1 MRKKLMM
8 MLLCATM
15 AATALAGCGSK
26 ETDVESEESTTVE
39 SKEVKESS
47 EDVSA
52 ETNTEPVEETK
63 ANLDVVIELPPEVQ
77 AQKDERLPVGSPATM
92 KFGTITRLGDNV
104 DYPNALEDV
113 EIYFNGQT
121 FQMALPKDLC
131 VDFEYD
137 LEMNVLNIF
146 NEGRTKRAWIFFT
159 ESLTPESTKGIATL
173 ETMNNVTNYYGYTM
187 LDNAEL
193 TTLIDEELQT
203 CQYVPVM
210 TKDGLYNGTY
220 LSYKIYTG
228 EVEESKTSSGEV
240 VNMYPGTSYMFYYGE
255 TDKAAAGMATYI
267 AESFVVVGENGNHTN
282 SKPPM
287 VDEGIE
293 DLTKYG
299 MPENVSLPNGT
310 ELHDL
315 QGRLA
320 INVANTTDEEMI
332 AFIDAFAS
340 EVEWVG
346 TYEFVDTMDGAGIIA
361 ECKKTPT
368 LYKFTYTFNGEEY
381 VFNIRYMD
389 GKYTM
394 GLAKNK

>member
-26 ETDVESEESTTVE
+26 ETDAESVESTSIESTEATTPEASMPSVE
-39 SKEVKESS
+39 VDPE
-47 EDVSA
+47 
-52 ETNTEPVEETK
+52 
-63 ANLDVVIELPPEVQ
+63 IENV
-77 AQKDERLPVGSPATM
+77 KDEVLPENTTINM
-92 KFGTITRLGDNV
+92 DFGTITRLGDNA
-104 DYPNALEDV
+104 DYPTDIENV

-121 FQMALPKDLC
+121 FQMALPKDMC

-146 NEGRTKRAWIFFT
+146 NEGRTKRAWIYFT
-159 ESLTPESTKGIATL
+159 ESLTPESTKGLSTL
-173 ETMNNVTNYYGYTM
+173 ETLKDVTNYYGYTM

-203 CQYVPVM
+203 CQYVPVV
-210 TKDGLYNGTY
+210 TNDGMYTGTY
-220 LSYKIYTG
+220 LNYKTYTG
-228 EVEESKTSSGEV
+228 EMEETKTSAGEI
-240 VNMYPGTSYMFYYGE
+240 VNMYPGISYRFFYGE
-255 TDKAAAGMATYI
+255 TDAAAARMATYI
-267 AESFVVVGENGNHTN
+267 AESFVVVGENGNHT
-282 SKPPM
+282 STKPPV
-287 VDEGIE
+287 VDEDIE

-299 MPENVSLPNGT
+299 MPENVSLPNGA

-340 EVEWVG
+340 KVEWVG
-346 TYEFVDTMDGAGIIA
+346 TYEFVDTMDGVGIIA
-361 ECKKTPT
+361 ACKKVPIQNSFK
-368 LYKFTYTFNGEEY
+368 YNFNGAEY
-381 VFNIRYMD
+381 MLNIRYMD
-389 GKYTM
+389 GEYSM
-394 GLAKNK
+394 GIAKIQ